1 MLMYVVYVQPDCSV
15 RHLTP
20 KPNFLLNCKPTRAR
34 LPPDFAEMLYHMI
47 HDCIHTAWH
56 DCSSLLCDRN
66 LVLQRIPSQRS
77 WVGLYWKVAC
87 LSSIYC
93 LYIRRLEW
101 LVWHGGVLVRELVSR
116 SRGRGF
122 DFHQSFHF
130 HLTTLIKLFTHM
142 CLCHQAV

>member
-66 LVLQRIPSQRS
+66 LVLQRIPSQRRES
-77 WVGLYWKVAC
+77 GYTEKSHVLAAFIAC
-87 LSSIYC
+87 IY
-93 LYIRRLEW
+93 
-101 LVWHGGVLVRELVSR
+101 G
-116 SRGRGF
+116 
-122 DFHQSFHF
+122 D
-130 HLTTLIKLFTHM
+130 
-142 CLCHQAV
+142 